1 MTEDPTHIAALR
13 SWRDGPRGILRYV
26 DQNFG
31 VKLDPWQERGLSL
44 FASPRLED
52 RRIAFQA
59 CAGPGKSATLA
70 WAGWWFMGTQ
80 GEAGEHPNGL
90 VTSITG
96 DNLSG
101 NLWKE
106 YAKWQGRSPYLL
118 SNFTWTSGA
127 IFANEHPA
135 TWRLE
140 ARSWPKTA
148 NPEEQGRTFSGLHAK
163 YVLVQV
169 DEAGAIPTTVLRAAE
184 QALSVCKFGKI
195 LVAGNPISL
204 EGMLY
209 TIATRLRHL
218 WQVIKIT
225 GDPDDPE
232 AWVHSER
239 VGPGPLAWSKEQ
251 IETYGRDNP
260 WVMSYILGQFPPA
273 SLNALLGV
281 EEVEQAMKRIIR
293 PEDHDWAE
301 KRLGVD
307 VARFGDDRNV
317 IFPRQGKQSW
327 KPIVLRNVKSTIMAA
342 AVARAMDA
350 WASKTDGAAPATF
363 VDDTGHWGHAVI
375 DLLTDSDRPAYPVVF
390 SDKAIDPRF
399 YNRRAEI
406 HMKAA
411 EWVKAGGALPYIGE
425 LIGELTT
432 MTYTIK
438 AGKFILEEKDQVK
451 KRLGRSPDL
460 ADAFA
465 LTFAM
470 PDAPRSMRAGG
481 SRTRQ
486 RTQLDVDGSN
496 KTNTDYDP
504 FRNL

>member
-1 MTEDPTHIAALR
+1 VTEYAKSLKL
-13 SWRDGPRGILRYV
+13 WREGRGILRFVADNFKV
-26 DQNFG
+26 D
-31 VKLDPWQERGLSL
+31 LDPWQEKALLL
-44 FASPRLED
+44 FASPRVED
-52 RRIAFQA
+52 RRIALQA
-59 CAGPGKSATLA
+59 CTGPGKSAVLS

-80 GEAGEHPNGL
+80 GDTGEHPNGL

-96 DNLSG
+96 ENLNG

-118 SNFTWTSGA
+118 SQFTWTSTA
-127 IFANEHPA
+127 IFASAPSLRA

-148 NPEEQGRTFSGLHAK
+148 NPEEQGRTFSGLHGK

-169 DEAGAIPTTVLRAAE
+169 DEGGAIPPTVLRAAE
-184 QALSVCKFGKI
+184 QALVICEFGKI

-209 TIATRLRHL
+209 TIATRLRHQ
-218 WQVIKIT
+218 WQIIKIT

-232 AWVHSER
+232 AWVHSKRAEGSLEWCR
-239 VGPGPLAWSKEQ
+239 QQ
-251 IETYGRDNP
+251 IEIYGRDNP
-260 WVMSYILGQFPPA
+260 WVMSYILGQFPP
-273 SLNALLGV
+273 SSINALLGV
-281 EEVEQAMKRIIR
+281 EEVEAAMKRVIR
-293 PEDHDWAE
+293 PEDYEWAE
-301 KRLGVD
+301 PRLGVD

-327 KPIVLRNVKSTIMAA
+327 KPIILRNVKSTIMAA

-350 WASKTDGAAPATF
+350 WATKTRGAAPATF

-375 DLLTDSDRPAYPVVF
+375 DILTDTERPAYPVVF

-399 YNRRAEI
+399 FNRRAEI

-411 EWVKAGGALPYIGE
+411 EWVKAGGALPNVPE
-425 LIGELTT
+425 LVNELTC
-432 MTYTIK
+432 MTYTMQG
-438 AGKFILEEKDQVK
+438 GKFRLEEKDQIK
-451 KRLGRSPDL
+451 RRLGRSPDL
-460 ADAFA
+460 ADGFA

-470 PDAPRSMRAGG
+470 PDAPRGMRRKRGKA
-481 SRTRQ
+481 
-486 RTQLDVDGSN
+486 
-496 KTNTDYDP
+496 KIDYDP
-504 FRNL
+504 YDGTGHAETDWDPFAGGNE